1 MPIRPIES
9 GPLTSREI
17 KELDGFLLAEDGL
30 ENPMDFSEWLRWVW
44 DQEQGEQPPEFKSEK
59 RAKRILSL
67 LIGHANVLAFTLIHG
82 LQYYEPRFYAHKIEG
97 KQRARHRRVGAA
109 VTSKA
114 SRSIL
119 RAGTCSLTR
128 AA

>member
-44 DQEQGEQPPEFKSEK
+44 DQELRTRSKGTTCPS
-59 RAKRILSL
+59 S
-67 LIGHANVLAFTLIHG
+67 TS
-82 LQYYEPRFYAHKIEG
+82 
-97 KQRARHRRVGAA
+97 GAA

-119 RAGTCSLTR
+119 RAGTRSLTR
-128 AA
+128 GLTGLR

>member
-44 DQEQGEQPPEFKSEK
+44 DQEQVEQPPEFKSGS
-59 RAKRILSL
+59 RRS
-67 LIGHANVLAFTLIHG
+67 AF
-82 LQYYEPRFYAHKIEG
+82 
-97 KQRARHRRVGAA
+97 
-109 VTSKA
+109 
-114 SRSIL
+114 
-119 RAGTCSLTR
+119 
-128 AA
+128 